1 MYRLLALIFLSSFL
15 CKGQQDDNATYLI
28 WTPEFL
34 IGQSAPSNENFPDR
48 SPQLQAAVNLGWS
61 QAYNQQEW
69 ARRLKGPRTGLQFAF
84 TDYGN
89 GSELGRSYS
98 LMPSVDFTGFN
109 SSRIRF
115 FTAMG
120 VSYFDTKYD
129 PVTNPNNQAITTDL
143 VWSFRASGHYVLVQG
158 ERTDWRV
165 GLVYDHHSNG
175 HTRLPNQGFNSF
187 LFSLGADVHPTASR
201 PELQDGNWAPL
212 KRSRYSFAALR
223 AGYGINVLS
232 IPEPFNDKKAVY
244 SITAEYGQVYNN
256 TFKWSAGVF
265 YRFYQHYYDYIADNE
280 SLVQDGREFDEF
292 KTAPGW
298 NASNISIF
306 GSGEVLLN
314 HVGIEVVIGVNL
326 HKPAYKIDWR
336 INQGWDNTPRDI
348 PDFWQLGEFDTKYRL
363 KQTIATRMGLKYYL
377 WSTATPRSG
386 NLFIGA
392 HINANLGQADYTE
405 LSLGYVYNFNF
416 AER

>member
-1 MYRLLALIFLSSFL
+1 
-15 CKGQQDDNATYLI
+15 
-28 WTPEFL
+28 
-34 IGQSAPSNENFPDR
+34 
-48 SPQLQAAVNLGWS
+48 
-61 QAYNQQEW
+61 
-69 ARRLKGPRTGLQFAF
+69 
-84 TDYGN
+84 
-89 GSELGRSYS
+89 
-98 LMPSVDFTGFN
+98 
-109 SSRIRF
+109 
-115 FTAMG
+115 
-120 VSYFDTKYD
+120 
-129 PVTNPNNQAITTDL
+129 
-143 VWSFRASGHYVLVQG
+143 
-158 ERTDWRV
+158 
-165 GLVYDHHSNG
+165 
-175 HTRLPNQGFNSF
+175 
-187 LFSLGADVHPTASR
+187 
-201 PELQDGNWAPL
+201 
-212 KRSRYSFAALR
+212 
-223 AGYGINVLS
+223 LS

-244 SITAEYGQVYNN
+244 SLTAEYGQVYNN

-314 HVGIEVVIGVNL
+314 HVGIEVAIGINL

-416 AER
+416 VKR